1 MKVIDVMIY
10 AATFYLLFMLCGLF
24 TVYLYVLATDRGVSV
39 AGYVEKHGN
48 KYHVSL
54 QNAYCVKR

>member
-1 MKVIDVMIY
+1 MKFFDIMIY
-10 AATFYLLFMLCGLF
+10 SATFYLLFLLCGLF
-24 TVYLYVLATDRGVSV
+24 TVYLYVMATDRVVSV

-54 QNAYCVKR
+54 QNAYCVK